1 MTMDFAIDPVTK
13 FQIPEEWIKRSK
25 DPQAMEKI
33 KSGKWILLSDGRM
46 LKRGYTTGTTS
57 AAACKGA
64 IISLE
69 VPSKE
74 KVEQVDVMTPAG
86 VRASLPIQAIAGLCR
101 AFKDGGDHQ
110 FDITN
115 GIEVV
120 ARAAACDRVELIAGK
135 GIGRIAGRG
144 LCAPQGKPAISQS
157 AHYQI
162 MNAVR
167 EGLETTDLKGA
178 VVELTI
184 PRGREIAALTLN
196 PRLGVVDGISI
207 LGSTGFVE
215 PWNDHLGE
223 SRSEEI
229 RGVRKVL
236 VTTGRT
242 GLKYSRVLFP
252 NHQAVL
258 MGSQLDRIELGEDQD
273 SILCG
278 LPALILIWAWPGIL
292 EGTAYGTVKDMVER
306 DPEHPNIDLALE
318 KVRARLP
325 FTRIVLLQRNG
336 RILRDLKP

>member
-1 MTMDFAIDPVTK
+1 MDFAIDPVTK

-25 DPQAMEKI
+25 DPHALKKI
-33 KSGKWILLSDGRM
+33 RSGRWVLLSDGKM

-69 VPSKE
+69 IPPKE
-74 KVEQVDVMTPAG
+74 KVERMDVITPAG
-86 VRASLPIQAIAGLCR
+86 VRVSLPVQATAGICR
-101 AFKDGGDHQ
+101 AFKDSGDHQ
-110 FDITN
+110 FDVTKGVEI
-115 GIEVV
+115 V
-120 ARAAACDRVELIAGK
+120 AKATTCDRVELIAGE

-157 AHYQI
+157 ARYQI
-162 MNAVR
+162 MNAIR

-223 SRSEEI
+223 SRAEEI
-229 RGVRKVL
+229 RGIRKVL

-242 GLKYSRVLFP
+242 GLRYSRVLFP

-278 LPALILIWAWPGIL
+278 LPALILKWAWPEIL
-292 EGTAYGTVKDMVER
+292 EGTAYGTVTDMVER
-306 DPEHPNIDLALE
+306 DPEHPNIDIALE
-318 KVRARLP
+318 KVRSRLP
-325 FTRIVLLQRNG
+325 FTRIVLLNRNG

>member
-1 MTMDFAIDPVTK
+1 MSMDFVIDPVTK
-13 FQIPEEWIKRSK
+13 FQIPEEWIKRSE
-25 DPQAMEKI
+25 DPQVLEKI
-33 KSGKWILLSDGRM
+33 RSAKWVLLSDGRM
-46 LKRGYTTGTTS
+46 LRRGYTTGTTS
-57 AAACKGA
+57 AAVCKGA

-74 KVEQVDVMTPAG
+74 KVEQVDVITPAG
-86 VRASLPIQAIAGLCR
+86 VRVSLPVQASAGICR
-101 AFKDGGDHQ
+101 AFKEGGDHQ
-110 FDITN
+110 FDITK
-115 GIEVV
+115 GVEVE
-120 ARAAACDRVELIAGK
+120 ARAAPCDRVELIAGE
-135 GIGRIAGRG
+135 GIGRITSRG

-157 AHYQI
+157 ARDQI
-162 MNAVR
+162 MNAIR
-167 EGLETTDLKGA
+167 EGLETTNLKGA
-178 VVELTI
+178 AVELTV

-229 RGVRKVL
+229 RGVEKVL
-236 VTTGRT
+236 VSTGRT

-258 MGSQLDRIELGEDQD
+258 MGSHLDRIKLEENQD

-278 LPALILIWAWPGIL
+278 LPALILKWAWPEIL
-292 EGTAYGTVKDMVER
+292 EGTAFGTVTDMVER
-306 DPEHPNIDLALE
+306 DPENPNIDIALE

-325 FTRIVLLQRNG
+325 FTRIVLLHRNG